1 VLNFLFKIDQIFTQ
15 DCIFLVLLFKVV
27 SLKIEKIVETVNRVF
42 VLLNLHFE
50 LMDFLPMLVDLMLMV
65 EFEVLDEVFE

>member
-1 VLNFLFKIDQIFTQ
+1 
-15 DCIFLVLLFKVV
+15 LVLLFKVV